1 MDVMPYSGVP
11 VHKIKIVFKA
21 ACALRH
27 RNPQTEDI
35 VRTTGSGVDR
45 EVVSAIIEGALR
57 LLPPDR
63 SGEGEFLRR
72 EKEAIRAAHAN
83 AAEHAFVQAI
93 KEYYQGGMR
102 DEYQQKKDIR
112 QAVDNGVENIIK
124 LTPDI
129 MFDTPAEFNGKQ
141 ICWMEF
147 KNTFG
152 FRKNPFIHKNHIKQV
167 KRYRDA
173 LGPGVIVYGLGYEQN
188 LFHIEGVGCYREADV
203 LSAIGKGPPLS

>member
-1 MDVMPYSGVP
+1 MDALPYSGIP
-11 VHKIKIVFKA
+11 AHKIKIIFQA
-21 ACALRH
+21 ACARRH
-27 RNPQTEDI
+27 RNPQIEDI
-35 VRTTGSGVDR
+35 IRTTGTDVDR
-45 EVVSAIIEGALR
+45 EVVSAILEGALR

-63 SGEGEFLRR
+63 SEEGDSLRR

-83 AAEHAFVQAI
+83 AAEHSFVQAI
-93 KEYYQGGMR
+93 KECYQGGMR
-102 DEYQQKKDIR
+102 DESQQKKDIR
-112 QAVDNGVENIIK
+112 QAIDNGVENIIN

-152 FRKNPFIHKNHIKQV
+152 FRKNPFIHRKHIKQV

-173 LGPGVIVYGLGYEQN
+173 LGPGVIVYRLGYEQN
-188 LFHIEGVGCYREADV
+188 LFQIEGVGCYRETDV
-203 LSAIGKGPPLS
+203 LSAIGKGVSA